1 MDNQGWIQQ
10 AVAEKWQKTARELH
24 KEAAER
30 LAKEGLTFYSQEIA
44 WQWES
49 LRNDLRRWEALGD
62 QKMIDATAQ
71 DMDSLVEQ
79 DELLEML
86 HFDETAI
93 DREMPYEPTSISEA
107 SGEVA

>member
-1 MDNQGWIQQ
+1 MENQGWIN
-10 AVAEKWQKTARELH
+10 ATAEKWQKTAADMQ
-24 KEAAER
+24 KEACER
-30 LAKEGLTFYSQEIA
+30 LAQEGLIFHSREIA

-49 LRNDLRRWEALGD
+49 LREDLRLWEALGD

>member
-1 MDNQGWIQQ
+1 METQGWIN
-10 AVAEKWQKTARELH
+10 ATAEKWQKTAADMQ
-24 KEAAER
+24 KEACER
-30 LAKEGLTFYSQEIA
+30 LSQEGFIFHSQEIA

-49 LRNDLRRWEALGD
+49 LREDLRLWEALGD

-71 DMDSLVEQ
+71 EMDSLVEQ

-93 DREMPYEPTSISEA
+93 DREMPYEPESITVA
-107 SGEVA
+107 SLEDF